1 MIRTRFYLKSFDER
15 QEYAISSACH
25 IHFFDGNPNF
35 KVITLE
41 GMEVCIPGWYII
53 HVILKSTYHTY
64 ALMYKEGFFF
74 GGSWKQGSEAT
85 SSWNRAGHWNYEVY
99 H

>member
-15 QEYAISSACH
+15 QEYAISSAGQ
-25 IHFFDGNPNF
+25 IHFLDGNPNF

-53 HVILKSTYHTY
+53 HGILKSAYHTY
-64 ALMYKEGFFF
+64 ALMYKEGVLS
-74 GGSWKQGSEAT
+74 GDHGNKGVKRPRVGT
-85 SSWNRAGHWNYEVY
+85 V
-99 H
+99 